1 MKTGTEKTAKRDAA
15 RDVGYLETYTR
26 NAAFHADIL
35 VEKIEAFQE
44 RYRNAL
50 NAAHSSNNW
59 LADVKVALATLENVD
74 AAVRREWKTLLGED
88 AADGAAAGK
97 THSRN
102 AAK

>member
-44 RYRNAL
+44 RYRNVL

-88 AADGAAAGK
+88 VADGAAAGK